1 VISTSRGSPPLAVM
15 LCTALLCACATV
27 PRKPAPPV
35 LFANVAPSGFPQT
48 VRFLGLDRGFMLAH
62 AGETLS
68 RLREAAH
75 GETLN
80 ILALSGGGAGGAFG
94 SGALVGL
101 TRRGDRPQFQIVTG
115 VSVGALIAPFAFLG
129 PEWDQAMVEAL
140 GPDRTARLLQ
150 SRGLGVLFRPG
161 AYRSE
166 PLVELVDH
174 LVSRRLIEAV
184 ATEAARGKVLFVA
197 TTDLDK
203 QEAVIWDMGA
213 IAAHGGEAARVLF
226 RDVLVASASVPGLF
240 PPVLIRVDGPDGES
254 FDEMHV
260 DGGTA
265 TPFFVASEIA
275 QILSADFEVL
285 PGAEVLHGARVYVLV
300 NGELGG
306 RPQTTR
312 ERPVVVIT
320 RSFSAGLMHSS
331 RRALELSAVF
341 ARQHQMDFHFSYV
354 PLNYPFAG
362 PFNFKAPVMQTLFD
376 YGLRCAEAGQLW
388 MTFEQAVEQGEKAA
402 RSVLKQS
409 NDCPLAQA
417 AP

>member
-1 VISTSRGSPPLAVM
+1 VT
-15 LCTALLCACATV
+15 LCSALLCACATL

-35 LFANVAPSGFPQT
+35 LFANVAPPGFPET
-48 VRFLGLDRGFMLAH
+48 VRFLGLDRRFMLAH
-62 AGETLS
+62 AGEKLS
-68 RLREAAH
+68 RLRAAAH

-94 SGALVGL
+94 TGALVGL

-129 PEWDQAMVEAL
+129 PEWDRAMVEAL

-150 SRGLGVLFRPG
+150 SRGLALLFRPG
-161 AYRSE
+161 FYRSK
-166 PLVELVDH
+166 PLAELVDH
-174 LVSRRLIEAV
+174 LVTRRLIEAV
-184 ATEAARGKVLFVA
+184 ATEAARGRVLFVA

-203 QEAVIWDMGA
+203 QETVIWDMGEIA
-213 IAAHGGEAARVLF
+213 IQGGESARVLF

-240 PPVLIRVDGPDGES
+240 PPALIRVAGPDGES

-275 QILSADFEVL
+275 QILSVDFQAL
-285 PGAEVLHGARVYVLV
+285 PGAEVLRGARVYVLV

-312 ERPVVVIT
+312 ERPVAVIT
-320 RSFSAGLMHSS
+320 RSFSTGLMHSS
-331 RRALELSAVF
+331 RRALELSAEF
-341 ARQHQMDFHFSYV
+341 ARQYQMDFHFSYI

-362 PFNFKAPVMQTLFD
+362 PFNFKAPVMQALFD
-376 YGLRCAEAGQLW
+376 YGLRCAEAGRLW
-388 MTFEQAVEQGEKAA
+388 MTFEQAVEHSDKAA
-402 RSVLKQS
+402 RSVLKLS
-409 NDCPLAQA
+409 DDCPLVQA
-417 AP
+417 TP

>member
-1 VISTSRGSPPLAVM
+1 M
-15 LCTALLCACATV
+15 
-27 PRKPAPPV
+27 
-35 LFANVAPSGFPQT
+35 
-48 VRFLGLDRGFMLAH
+48 
-62 AGETLS
+62 
-68 RLREAAH
+68 
-75 GETLN
+75 
-80 ILALSGGGAGGAFG
+80 LALSMSFFFFQAEDGIRDVAVTGVQTC
-94 SGALVGL
+94 AL
-101 TRRGDRPQFQIVTG
+101 PIFTG

-275 QILSADFEVL
+275 QILPADFEVL
-285 PGAEVLHGARVYVLV
+285 PGAEALHGARVYVLV
-300 NGELGG
+300 KIG
-306 RPQTTR
+306 RASCR
-312 ERPVVVIT
+312 ERV
-320 RSFSAGLMHSS
+320 
-331 RRALELSAVF
+331 
-341 ARQHQMDFHFSYV
+341 
-354 PLNYPFAG
+354 
-362 PFNFKAPVMQTLFD
+362 
-376 YGLRCAEAGQLW
+376 
-388 MTFEQAVEQGEKAA
+388 
-402 RSVLKQS
+402 
-409 NDCPLAQA
+409 
-417 AP
+417 

>member
-1 VISTSRGSPPLAVM
+1 MRTDDLQRFGHAFRIWGTSEVISTSRGSPPLAVM

-35 LFANVAPSGFPQT
+35 LFANVTPSGFPET
-48 VRFLGLDRGFMLAH
+48 VRFLGLDRGFMVAH

-94 SGALVGL
+94 TGALVGL

-129 PEWDQAMVEAL
+129 PEWDQATVEAL

-150 SRGLGVLFRPG
+150 SRGLGLLFRPG
-161 AYRSE
+161 PYRSE
-166 PLVELVDH
+166 PLVDLVDH

-226 RDVLVASASVPGLF
+226 RDVLVPSAILF
-240 PPVLIRVDGPDGES
+240 VLLPPILIRVDGPDG
-254 FDEMHV
+254 
-260 DGGTA
+260 GNRPGT
-265 TPFFVASEIA
+265 
-275 QILSADFEVL
+275 L
-285 PGAEVLHGARVYVLV
+285 
-300 NGELGG
+300 
-306 RPQTTR
+306 
-312 ERPVVVIT
+312 
-320 RSFSAGLMHSS
+320 
-331 RRALELSAVF
+331 
-341 ARQHQMDFHFSYV
+341 
-354 PLNYPFAG
+354 
-362 PFNFKAPVMQTLFD
+362 
-376 YGLRCAEAGQLW
+376 AEA
-388 MTFEQAVEQGEKAA
+388 T
-402 RSVLKQS
+402 STS
-409 NDCPLAQA
+409 
-417 AP
+417 

>member
-1 VISTSRGSPPLAVM
+1 MV
-15 LCTALLCACATV
+15 LCTVLFCACATV

-35 LFANVAPSGFPQT
+35 LFAQVAPPGFPPT

-62 AGETLS
+62 AGEKLS
-68 RLREAAH
+68 RLRAAAR

-80 ILALSGGGAGGAFG
+80 VLALSGGGAGGAFG
-94 SGALVGL
+94 VGALVGL
-101 TRRGDRPQFQIVTG
+101 TRRGERPQFQIVTG

-129 PEWDQAMVEAL
+129 PEWDRAMIEAL
-140 GPDRTARLLQ
+140 GPDRTAGLLQ
-150 SRGLGVLFRPG
+150 SRGLGLLFRPG
-161 AYRSE
+161 VYRKE

-174 LVSRRLIEAV
+174 LVSSRLIETV
-184 ATEAARGKVLFVA
+184 ATEAARGRVLFVA

-203 QEAVIWDMGA
+203 EESVIWDMGA

-240 PPVLIRVDGPDGES
+240 PPVLLRVDGPDGQS
-254 FDEMHV
+254 YDEMHV

-275 QILSADFEVL
+275 QILSEDFEAL
-285 PGAEVLHGARVYVLV
+285 PGAEVLHRAKVYVLV

-306 RPQTTR
+306 RPETTR

-341 ARQHQMDFHFSYV
+341 ARQHQMNFHFSYI
-354 PLNYPFAG
+354 PLNYPFQG
-362 PFNFKAPVMQTLFD
+362 PFNFKPPATQALFD
-376 YGLRCAEAGQLW
+376 YGVRCAEAGQLW
-388 MTFEQAVEQGEKAA
+388 ITFEQAVEQGEKAA
-402 RSVLKQS
+402 RSILKLS